1 MKKSNVLLFVVVI
14 FYIAQALIYTQV
26 INLYNIFNA
35 TIVQSIYDFVC
46 TSGIVSGFISAYIN
60 YDENKT
66 VAIAFTVI
74 SFILLVIYV
83 MGTLIGSM

>member
-1 MKKSNVLLFVVVI
+1 MKKSNVLLFVAVI
-14 FYIAQALIYTQV
+14 FYIIHALIYAQV
-26 INLYNIFNA
+26 INLYDIFND

-60 YDENKT
+60 YEENKT
-66 VAIAFTVI
+66 VAIAFTII
-74 SFILLVIYV
+74 SFAMLVIYV